1 MRAFMALAG
10 LRYDWRMNS
19 LTSLDT
25 VTGIIQAAL
34 TPVFLLVALGS
45 FLNVLSVRLGRIIDR
60 KRAVD
65 AWLGDKASI
74 SRSSQMAQET
84 ARLRRRSG
92 LILRSIRLCV
102 SSAVLI
108 CLVVVALFIEG
119 LVSIGLEL
127 WIAALFMLAMVLITF
142 GLASLLVEV
151 GMAERQVRDTRAD

>member
-1 MRAFMALAG
+1 
-10 LRYDWRMNS
+10 MNS

-65 AWLGDKASI
+65 AKLGDKASNGH
-74 SRSSQMAQET
+74 SSQMAQET
-84 ARLRRRSG
+84 ARLSRRSG
-92 LILRSIRLCV
+92 LILWSIRLCV

-119 LVSIGLEL
+119 LVSTGLEL

-151 GMAERQVRDTRAD
+151 GMAARQVRDTHAD